1 MQTPKESALS
11 SDEEA
16 KSDSSSCEELPRVP
30 VQIPGLDQLKSAQ
43 ESTLGSKPQTAIEAL
58 ARNVYRMGLKKL
70 KDSGYKSIKLIE
82 ILASSSSSEDE
93 TFNIRSELYKRT
105 IIRHSEQPKNRKST
119 SKRPPAPISHSRAIR
134 KLKFN
139 GLGKRLVLTKMH
151 RLEEFIY
158 PQFSKDEDEDLLYD
172 IDEECDEHNL
182 RKFFLGTPRAFDEYE
197 GEMIDSCIEY
207 LPKELFHIEQ
217 VRYI

>member
-1 MQTPKESALS
+1 MQTRKGSALS

-16 KSDSSSCEELPRVP
+16 KSDSSSCEELPNVP
-30 VQIPGLDQLKSAQ
+30 VKIHGLDQQKSAQ
-43 ESTLGSKPQTAIEAL
+43 ESMIGSKPQTAIETL
-58 ARNVYRMGLKKL
+58 AKNVFRGFKKL
-70 KDSGYKSIKLIE
+70 KDSEYKSIKLIE

-93 TFNIRSELYKRT
+93 TFNIRSERYKKT
-105 IIRHSEQPKNRKST
+105 IIRHPEQHKNRRST
-119 SKRPPAPISHSRAIR
+119 SKVPPAPITHSRAIR
-134 KLKFN
+134 KLKFKC
-139 GLGKRLVLTKMH
+139 LGKRLVLKKMH

-158 PQFSKDEDEDLLYD
+158 PQFTKYEDEDLLYD
-172 IDEECDEHNL
+172 IDEECDEQNL

-197 GEMIDSCIEY
+197 GQMIDSCIEY